1 MIAVDTSAIMSVLL
15 GEETSASVKTCLAE
29 NDLCMSAGTYSELL
43 IVATGRDLLDEA
55 RELISGMRFEIVP
68 LDGVAA
74 HAAQNAFAN
83 WGKRRHPA
91 SLNFGDC
98 FGYALAKQ
106 RDIPLLF
113 VGNDFSKTDLEAA
126 LEMEPSNSNNGIE

>member
-15 GEETSASVKTCLAE
+15 NEETSASVKTCLAE

-43 IVATGRDLLDEA
+43 IVATGRGLLDEA
-55 RELISGMRFEIVP
+55 KELISKMRFEIVP

-74 HAAQNAFAN
+74 HAAQNAFEN

-106 RDIPLLF
+106 RNIPLLF

-126 LEMEPSNSNNGIE
+126 LETEPSNSNNGIE